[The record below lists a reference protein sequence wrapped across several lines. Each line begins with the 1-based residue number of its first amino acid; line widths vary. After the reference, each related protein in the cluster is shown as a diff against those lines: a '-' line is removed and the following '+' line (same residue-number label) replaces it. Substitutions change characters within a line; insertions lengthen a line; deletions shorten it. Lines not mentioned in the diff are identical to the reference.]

1 MRKTLN
7 RATNISGDEAAQFRA
22 DTGSKVTL
30 LKGTFPWLLI
40 TPKLHISMCHAPD
53 VLERFDSVGQYGE
66 QGLEAWHGRYDQNA
80 VEYPGATEFQRAVA
94 LTRAMALAREAGSYV
109 LAFYSMSR
117 KAARAGARKATKL
130 GDMRRRENKPR
141 LPACVAENRKA
152 EKKRQQWAS
161 GISEEV
167 GTTVGASLEREPRK
181 GAHA

>member
-1 MRKTLN
+1 
-7 RATNISGDEAAQFRA
+7 
-22 DTGSKVTL
+22 
-30 LKGTFPWLLI
+30 
-40 TPKLHISMCHAPD
+40 MCHAPD